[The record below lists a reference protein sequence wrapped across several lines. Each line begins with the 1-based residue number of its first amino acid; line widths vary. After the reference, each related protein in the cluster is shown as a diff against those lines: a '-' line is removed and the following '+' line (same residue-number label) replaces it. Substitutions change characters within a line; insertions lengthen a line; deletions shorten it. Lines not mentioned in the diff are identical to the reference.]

1 MLTKK
6 QLLKECTALA
16 NSPLSVLEIERLEI
30 AAVEA
35 IRLQAPKDLE
45 FARVILR
52 ATAEIRKARGL
63 WDHVEM
69 TDREIDDELAM
80 VRGQS

>member
-1 MLTKK
+1 MKEG

-30 AAVEA
+30 AAIES
-35 IRLQAPKDLE
+35 IRVHAQDHDY
-45 FARVILR
+45 ARLILR
-52 ATAEIRKARGL
+52 MTSEIRKARGI

-80 VRGQS
+80 ARGES